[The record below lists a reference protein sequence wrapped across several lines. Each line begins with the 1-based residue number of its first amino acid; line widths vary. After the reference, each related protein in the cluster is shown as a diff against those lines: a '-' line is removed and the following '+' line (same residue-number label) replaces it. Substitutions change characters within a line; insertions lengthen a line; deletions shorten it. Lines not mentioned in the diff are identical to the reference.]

1 MPLDSSLN
9 LFLAGNGI
17 VTIGLILNQNDST
30 KEAVTSRNST
40 SASNPLEK
48 FTWGCVLLQLILLLF
63 QTKATDF

>member
-1 MPLDSSLN
+1 MPLENSFN

-40 SASNPLEK
+40 SPSNPLEK
-48 FTWGCVLLQLILLLF
+48 FTWGCVLLQLLLLLL
-63 QTKATDF
+63 QTKVTDF